1 MRLSKIKL
9 SGFKTFVEPTTL
21 TLPSNLVGIVGPNGC
36 GKSNVIDAVR
46 WVLGE
51 SSAKYLRGESMSDVI
66 FNGSAS
72 RKPVSNASIEL
83 FFDNSEKKIVGEF
96 AQYNEI
102 STRRVI
108 TRDGQSEY
116 YLNGTKC
123 RRKDIT
129 NLFLGTGLGPRSY
142 AIVQQAMISSLIEA
156 KPDEMRVFLE
166 EASGISKY
174 KQKRKETESRI
185 KNTRENLNRLND
197 LKEEIDKQ
205 IKRLKKQARDA
216 EKYKELKN
224 REKDIEGEIIYC
236 KISDIDK
243 KLEQNDSESKSYRDT
258 YDDRLTKLR
267 KVEADIEELRIKNNE
282 VNESFNLKQKDHFE
296 IQANIA
302 RIEQSIEY
310 EKELESQKSI
320 NAQEIKKE
328 LDRIKIEYSEDQ
340 IELERINA
348 ELDSKNKSNQA
359 NKINLSQLE
368 NELKTTSDH
377 LITEDEV
384 NEQLRTELNEL
395 KTTFESESVRIN
407 LLEKQSTEQNRQK
420 QIIINVHQLKD
431 SFMALKSSLEESI
444 ADFGN
449 ETSQTISNQID
460 RLEDKINQLSSEY
473 EDTELKIADNEEQ
486 LSKSKDISAQTKL
499 LIDEL
504 TEKKNQSDQK
514 KVNLANLRNTHSQKL
529 TNLRERVQD
538 AELKT
543 ESLKTS
549 QQGLQTAITR
559 LEAQMTQLKSR
570 SLELTAKENPQTS
583 INDDQKLELE
593 SLLNMSLESE
603 KSLEIERKKQEEMQS
618 HLRNQEV
625 DRTNLNAS
633 VNQAREDLEKY
644 KLKQKEYEVRKE
656 SLNEQLISMGLDYAS
671 IDEKSS
677 NKDMTLDSLSL
688 ELEKI
693 LRGIDRLGAINLAAE
708 AEFKEESKRIEKLD
722 EQFEDLNRALETLTS
737 AIKQIDDESKSRFTE
752 TFEKVNEGLSKH
764 FPRLFDGGKAYLELE
779 DNDALNGGVFVMA
792 RPPGKRNS
800 NIHLL
805 SGGEKALTAVALLFS
820 IFELNPAPF
829 CLLDEVDAPLD
840 DTNVARFCEIVK
852 EMSSNV
858 QFVVITHNKTT
869 MELTKQLIGVTMS
882 EPGVSRLV
890 SVDLDEA
897 IELSE
902 TPEAS

>member
-96 AQYNEI
+96 AKYNEI

-174 KQKRKETESRI
+174 KQKRKATESRI

-205 IKRLKKQARDA
+205 IKRLKKQAKDA
-216 EKYKELKN
+216 DKYKQLKD
-224 REKDIEGEIIYC
+224 RENDIQGEIIYC
-236 KISDIDK
+236 RIIDIDT
-243 KLEQNDSESKSYRDT
+243 KLKTNDLESKSFRDT

-267 KVEADIEELRIKNNE
+267 KIEADIEELRIKNNE
-282 VNESFNLKQKDHFE
+282 VNESFNSSQKDHFE
-296 IQANIA
+296 IQAKIA

-328 LDRIKIEYSEDQ
+328 LDRIRLEYSEDQ
-340 IELERINA
+340 LELERINA
-348 ELDSKNKSNQA
+348 ELDSKSISNEETKVA
-359 NKINLSQLE
+359 LSQLE
-368 NELKTTSDH
+368 GQLKITTDDLTSEEKLNEKLRSELNDLKTTY
-377 LITEDEV
+377 
-384 NEQLRTELNEL
+384 
-395 KTTFESESVRIN
+395 ESESVRVN
-407 LLEKQSTEQNRQK
+407 LLEKQSSEQNRQK
-420 QIIINVHQLKD
+420 EIIINVNQLKD
-431 SFMALKSSLEESI
+431 GFLSLKAILEDSLSDFSSETSKIIANQIEKLEE
-444 ADFGN
+444 
-449 ETSQTISNQID
+449 
-460 RLEDKINQLSSEY
+460 KINQLSSEY
-473 EDTELKIADNEEQ
+473 KETELKISENEKQ
-486 LSKSKDISAQTKL
+486 LKKSQNITGKTKKL
-499 LIDEL
+499 FDEM
-504 TEKKNQSDQK
+504 TNMKNESDKK
-514 KVNLANLRNTHSQKL
+514 KVDLANLRNTQSQKL
-529 TNLRERVQD
+529 SNTRERLQD

-549 QQGLQTAITR
+549 QQGLQTAISR
-559 LEAQMTQLKSR
+559 LEAQITQLKTR
-570 SLELTAKENPQTS
+570 SLELNAKENPQTS
-583 INDDQKLELE
+583 INDEQKSELE
-593 SLLNMSLESE
+593 VLLNMSLESE
-603 KSLEIERKKQEEMQS
+603 KSLEIERKRQEEMQLL
-618 HLRNQEV
+618 LRNQEV
-625 DRTNLNAS
+625 DRTNINAS
-633 VNQAREDLEKY
+633 VNQAREDLERFR
-644 KLKQKEYEVRKE
+644 LKQKEYEVRKE
-656 SLNEQLISMGLDYAS
+656 SLNEQLVSIGIDFKS
-671 IDEKSS
+671 IDEIYSAKNIS
-677 NKDMTLDSLSL
+677 LESLSS

-708 AEFKEESKRIEKLD
+708 AEFKEESKRMEKLD
-722 EQFEDLNRALETLTS
+722 EQFDDLNRALETLTG
-737 AIKQIDDESKSRFTE
+737 AIKQIDDESKSRFSE

-840 DTNVARFCEIVK
+840 DTNVSRFCEIVR

-902 TPEAS
+902 PTKLS

>member
-96 AQYNEI
+96 AKYNEI

-129 NLFLGTGLGPRSY
+129 SLFLGTGLGPRSY

-156 KPDEMRVFLE
+156 KPDEMRLFLE

-216 EKYKELKN
+216 ERYKDLKS

-236 KISDIDK
+236 KITDINK
-243 KLEQNDSESKSYRDT
+243 SLEQNESEAKSYRDT
-258 YDDRLTKLR
+258 YDDRLTNLR

-282 VNESFNLKQKDHFE
+282 INESFNSKQKDHFE

-310 EKELESQKSI
+310 EKELESQKSV
-320 NAQEIKKE
+320 NAKEIKKE
-328 LDRIKIEYSEDQ
+328 LDRIKTEYSADK
-340 IELERINA
+340 IELDRINA
-348 ELDSKNKSNQA
+348 DLELKNKSNDQNQIA
-359 NKINLSQLE
+359 LSQLE
-368 NELKTTSDH
+368 NDLDTTSQT
-377 LITEDEV
+377 LISEENLNED
-384 NEQLRTELNEL
+384 LKTELNEL
-395 KTTFESESVRIN
+395 KTTFESETIRVT
-407 LLEKQSTEQNRQK
+407 LLEKQSSEQIKQK
-420 QIIINVHQLKD
+420 EIIITVHQLKD
-431 SFMALKSSLEESI
+431 GFLDLKSLLEESI
-444 ADFGN
+444 SAFSTDTN
-449 ETSQTISNQID
+449 TNINNHIQD
-460 RLEDKINQLSSEY
+460 LEAKINRLSSEY
-473 EDTELKIADNEEQ
+473 SDTEIKISENEKQ
-486 LSKSKDISAQTKL
+486 LLKSKEVITSTKKIKDAL
-499 LIDEL
+499 EV
-504 TEKKNQSDQK
+504 KKNASDQK
-514 KVNLANLRNTHSQKL
+514 KTDLANLRNTQNQKL
-529 TNLRERVQD
+529 MNLRERVQD
-538 AELKT
+538 SELKT

-549 QQGLQTAITR
+549 QQGLQTAIAR
-559 LEAQMTQLKSR
+559 LEAQMNQLKSR
-570 SLELTAKENPQTS
+570 SLELSAKENPQKS
-583 INDDQKLELE
+583 INEDQKLELE
-593 SLLNMSLESE
+593 SLLNKSLESE
-603 KSLEIERKKQEEMQS
+603 KSLEAERKQQEEMQS
-618 HLRNQEV
+618 LLRNQEV
-625 DRTNLNAS
+625 DRTNINAS
-633 VNQAREDLEKY
+633 VNQAREDLEKF
-644 KLKQKEYEVRKE
+644 KLKQKEYEVRKD
-656 SLNEQLISMGLDYAS
+656 SLNEQLNDMGLSFDAV
-671 IDEKSS
+671 DEKST
-677 NKDMTLDSLSL
+677 KKAITLDSLSS

-708 AEFKEESKRIEKLD
+708 AEFKEESTRMEKLD
-722 EQFEDLNRALETLTS
+722 EQFDDLNRALETLTG
-737 AIKQIDDESKSRFTE
+737 AIKKIDDESKSRFSE
-752 TFEKVNEGLSKH
+752 TFEKVNKGLSKH

-840 DTNVARFCEIVK
+840 DANVSRFCEIVK
-852 EMSSNV
+852 EMSSSV

-897 IELSE
+897 IELSDQNE
-902 TPEAS
+902 TT

>member
-243 KLEQNDSESKSYRDT
+243 KLEQNDSESKSYRDI

-377 LITEDEV
+377 LITEDEM
-384 NEQLRTELNEL
+384 NERLRTELNEL

-449 ETSQTISNQID
+449 ETSQTISNQIN

-473 EDTELKIADNEEQ
+473 EDTELKIAENEEQ

-656 SLNEQLISMGLDYAS
+656 SLNEQLISMGLDYTS

-677 NKDMTLDSLSL
+677 SKDMTLDSLSL

-708 AEFKEESKRIEKLD
+708 AEFKEESKRMEKLD

>member
-83 FFDNSEKKIVGEF
+83 FFDNSEKKIMGEF

-205 IKRLKKQARDA
+205 IKRLKKQAKDA

-243 KLEQNDSESKSYRDT
+243 KLELNDSESKSYRDT

-267 KVEADIEELRIKNNE
+267 KIEADIEELRIKNNE

-328 LDRIKIEYSEDQ
+328 LDRIKVEYSEDQ
-340 IELERINA
+340 IELERINT
-348 ELDSKNKSNQA
+348 ELESKNKSNQA
-359 NKINLSQLE
+359 NKNNFSQLE
-368 NELKTTSDH
+368 NELKTTSDN
-377 LITEDEV
+377 LIIEDEQ
-384 NEQLRTELNEL
+384 NENLRAELNEL

-431 SFMALKSSLEESI
+431 SFIALKSSLEESI

-449 ETSQTISNQID
+449 ETSKTIKNQID
-460 RLEDKINQLSSEY
+460 RLEKKINQLSSEY
-473 EDTELKIADNEEQ
+473 EDTELKIAENEEQ
-486 LSKSKDISAQTKL
+486 LSKSKEISGQTKL

-504 TEKKNQSDQK
+504 TKKKNESDQK
-514 KVNLANLRNTHSQKL
+514 KVDLANLRNTQSQKL
-529 TNLRERVQD
+529 ANIREKVQD
-538 AELKT
+538 DELKT

-570 SLELTAKENPQTS
+570 SLELTAKENPQRS
-583 INDDQKLELE
+583 INDDQKQELE
-593 SLLNMSLESE
+593 SLLNMSLKSE
-603 KSLEIERKKQEEMQS
+603 KSLEVERKKQEEMQS

-633 VNQAREDLEKY
+633 VNQAREDLERF

-656 SLNEQLISMGLDYAS
+656 SLNEQLISMDLDYKS
-671 IDEKSS
+671 IDQKSS
-677 NKDMTLDSLSL
+677 SKNMTLDSLSS

-708 AEFKEESKRIEKLD
+708 AEFKEESKRMEKLD

-737 AIKQIDDESKSRFTE
+737 AIKQIDDESKSRFSE

>member
-384 NEQLRTELNEL
+384 NERLRTELNEL

-449 ETSQTISNQID
+449 ETSQTISNQIN

-473 EDTELKIADNEEQ
+473 EDTELKIAENEEQ

-583 INDDQKLELE
+583 INHDQKLELE

-656 SLNEQLISMGLDYAS
+656 SLNEQLISMGLDYTS

-677 NKDMTLDSLSL
+677 SKDMTLDSLSL

-708 AEFKEESKRIEKLD
+708 AEFKEESKRMEKLD
-722 EQFEDLNRALETLTS
+722 EQFEDLNRALETLSS